1 MDASV
6 PTTPATR
13 PADGDLRA
21 VDRPTRVLRAL
32 LVLGILESFVHYT
45 DNTVR
50 YDDYTASDPSL
61 VGSLVT
67 RPVIPIS
74 WVLFTVAAVIGYRR
88 FRQGRWPQAAA
99 WIGAYSVSGLISVF
113 HYVDISPSDLS
124 TFQNTFVFLDV
135 LLGALILGFAIWT
148 ARRAPALPR
157 RD

>member
-1 MDASV
+1 MEASA
-6 PTTPATR
+6 PTTPATSPAEGELR
-13 PADGDLRA
+13 P
-21 VDRPTRVLRAL
+21 VDRSTRVLRAL

-74 WVLFTVAAVIGYRR
+74 WVLFTVAAMIGYRR

-124 TFQNTFVFLDV
+124 AFQNTFVFLDV
-135 LLGALILGFAIWT
+135 LLGALILGFAVWT
-148 ARRAPALPR
+148 ALRAPALPD